1 MIRLLGG
8 REDGGTGDAL
18 VAMYPDGD
26 QDVKNAILDS
36 LTSQRNAKA
45 MVGLAR
51 AEKDPRLKQRI
62 VERLAG
68 MRSPEATDY
77 LMEILK

>member
-1 MIRLLGG
+1 MLGG
-8 REDGGTGDAL
+8 RDEAAGIGDTL
-18 VAMYPDGD
+18 VAMYPEGD
-26 QDVKNAILDS
+26 EEVKNAIIDT

-45 MVGLAR
+45 MVSLAR
-51 AEKDPRLKQRI
+51 AEKDPKMKQRI

-68 MRSPEATDY
+68 MKSPEATDY